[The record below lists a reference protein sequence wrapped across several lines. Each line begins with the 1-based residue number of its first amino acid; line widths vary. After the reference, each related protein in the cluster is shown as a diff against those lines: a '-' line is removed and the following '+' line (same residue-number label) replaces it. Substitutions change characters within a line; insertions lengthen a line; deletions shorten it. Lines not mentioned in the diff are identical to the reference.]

1 MLNCVY
7 ISCIWYSLKTDNCK
21 LKTIFMH
28 LSRIVIVGFKSFSK
42 KTTID
47 VSHNVTGVVGPNGS
61 GKSNVAEAIRFVLGE
76 QSMKSMR
83 GKSGSDLIFKGS
95 QHLPPLSRASVTMII
110 DNRDKRDISQAS
122 EDLAPFLVYDEIVL
136 SREIY
141 GDGTSEYSL
150 NDAKVRLK
158 DVQELLALAG
168 IGTSAHTIINQ
179 GDGDRILLSSL
190 KDRKEMIE
198 DALGLRLYH
207 IRLKESQRKLEKVKE
222 HLHEVDLMRKEIAPH
237 MSFLKKQ
244 VDKLQTGEN
253 ERKNLHNL
261 LVTFLNREESE
272 IKNEEESINNVG
284 SSASLHIII
293 DSLERE
299 LSTERTVANSEKNNF
314 GEEVFAIKKQEILS
328 KLREFEENKNNV
340 SRSIGRLEAEKSFL
354 EKQNTHEEKSK
365 TVNLK
370 REALN
375 ETKNKLDDGFSAV
388 ELSLQAD
395 NTQQAKIDLLNV
407 KSVSDNFFGEFKE
420 VDNTPDKKIVEDVNN
435 LSLQIANEEK
445 NFNNILIA
453 IAELNKNFVEVEEKL
468 QESKRS
474 SFEEEK
480 KVLTLNAKL
489 SELRGTVKVQIQKEE
504 MIKERRSRFESL
516 LAEGVTIL
524 GKNILEYKS
533 YKDDGSRANATR
545 EELLRAIERSK
556 LKLEDLGV
564 INAPDVMKEY
574 EETTARDNY
583 LVKELEDI
591 KGTEE
596 GLLILIKELEETLT
610 ARFEEGINKI
620 SEIFGVY
627 FNEMFPG
634 GKGSLVYTKVE
645 GEVDEFGEKG
655 ETQIGVDISVSLP
668 AKKVKELSMLS
679 GGERALTS
687 IALLFAMSSITPPPF
702 MVLDETD
709 APLDESNARKYG
721 AMIKKLAQKSKLLV
735 ITHNRETMNHCDM
748 LYGVTVGAE
757 GGSKLLS
764 IKFNEATA
772 FAK

>member
-1 MLNCVY
+1 
-7 ISCIWYSLKTDNCK
+7 
-21 LKTIFMH
+21 MH

-47 VSHNVTGVVGPNGS
+47 VSHDVTGVVGPNGS

-110 DNRDKRDISQAS
+110 DNRNKRDVSQAS

-136 SREIY
+136 AREIY

-237 MSFLKKQ
+237 IIFLKKQ

-261 LVTFLNREESE
+261 LVIFLSREELE
-272 IKNEEESINNVG
+272 IKKDEEEISSLGI
-284 SSASLHIII
+284 SASIDIII
-293 DSLERE
+293 DSLEKE
-299 LSTERTVANSEKNNF
+299 LNKEQAVENKTKNNSE
-314 GEEVFAIKKQEILS
+314 EEVFLQKKQEILAS
-328 KLREFEENKNNV
+328 LRAFEENKNSI

-354 EKQNTHEEKSK
+354 EKQNTKEEKSK

-370 REALN
+370 RETLN
-375 ETKNKLDDGFSAV
+375 ETKDKLDTGFSALEV
-388 ELSLQAD
+388 SLSASDIPQL
-395 NTQQAKIDLLNV
+395 KINLSDV
-407 KSVSDNFFGEFKE
+407 KYISNNFFNEFKD
-420 VDNTPDKKIVEDVNN
+420 VDNTPNKEVIESIEK
-435 LSLQIANEEK
+435 LSKQIAEEEK
-445 NFNNILIA
+445 DFNNILISMDA
-453 IAELNKNFVEVEEKL
+453 LNKEFVIVEQKL
-468 QESKRS
+468 QESKREV
-474 SFEEEK
+474 FEEEK

-489 SELRGTVKVQIQKEE
+489 SELRGTVKVQTQKEG
-504 MIKERRSRFESL
+504 MIKEKKFRFESL
-516 LAEGVTIL
+516 LAEGVEIL
-524 GKNILEYKS
+524 GKNILDYHQYKGDVS
-533 YKDDGSRANATR
+533 KANATR

-564 INAPDVMKEY
+564 INAPDITKEY
-574 EETTARDNY
+574 EEVSSRDNY
-583 LVKELEDI
+583 LTKELEDI
-591 KGTEE
+591 RSAEE
-596 GLLILIKELEETLT
+596 KLLILIKELEDTLT
-610 ARFEEGINKI
+610 SRFEEGINKI

-634 GKGSLVYTKVE
+634 GKGSLVYTKIK
-645 GEVDEFGEKG
+645 GEVDEFGEMSDD
-655 ETQIGVDISVSLP
+655 QIGVDISVLLP

-721 AMIKKLAQKSKLLV
+721 AMLKKLAQKSKLLV

>member
-1 MLNCVY
+1 
-7 ISCIWYSLKTDNCK
+7 
-21 LKTIFMH
+21 MH

-42 KTTID
+42 KTTLD

-136 SREIY
+136 AREIY

-237 MSFLKKQ
+237 IGFLKKQ

-261 LVTFLNREESE
+261 LVTFLSREELE
-272 IKNEEESINNVG
+272 IKKEEENINSGG
-284 SSASLHIII
+284 SSVSLQIII
-293 DSLERE
+293 DSLEKE
-299 LSTERTVANSEKNNF
+299 LSKEVATENIQKDNSEEDIF
-314 GEEVFAIKKQEILS
+314 TQRKQEILA
-328 KLREFEENKNNV
+328 KLRALEENKNNL
-340 SRSIGRLEAEKSFL
+340 SRVIGRLEAEKSFL
-354 EKQNTHEEKSK
+354 EKQNTREEKSK

-370 REALN
+370 RESLN
-375 ETKNKLDDGFSAV
+375 ETKDKLDVGLSAL
-388 ELSLQAD
+388 EISLLASDISQSKINLAD
-395 NTQQAKIDLLNV
+395 V
-407 KSVSDNFFGEFKE
+407 KYVSNSFFGEFRE
-420 VDNTPDKKIVEDVNN
+420 ENNEPDKEIIEAIAK
-435 LSLQIANEEK
+435 LSTQIIEEEK
-445 NFNNILIA
+445 SFKNFLVSID
-453 IAELNKNFVEVEEKL
+453 ELNKELAGLEQKSQEKSREV
-468 QESKRS
+468 
-474 SFEEEK
+474 FEEEK

-489 SELRGTVKVQIQKEE
+489 SELRGTVKVQMQKEE
-504 MIKERRSRFESL
+504 MLKEKKSRFESL
-516 LAEGVTIL
+516 LAESVAIL
-524 GKNILEYKS
+524 GKIILDYKNKVNFS
-533 YKDDGSRANATR
+533 EGKREGTLGYYKDDGSKANATR

-564 INAPDVMKEY
+564 INAPDIMKEY
-574 EETTARDNY
+574 EETTSRDNY
-583 LVKELEDI
+583 LAKELEDI
-591 KGTEE
+591 RSTEE
-596 GLLILIKELEETLT
+596 KLLTLIKELEETLT
-610 ARFEEGINKI
+610 TRFEEGINKI

-634 GKGSLVYTKVE
+634 GKGALIYTKVE
-645 GEVDEFGEKG
+645 GEMDEFGVMG
-655 ETQIGVDISVSLP
+655 EAQIGVDISVSLP

-721 AMIKKLAQKSKLLV
+721 AMLKKLAQKSKLLV

>member
-1 MLNCVY
+1 
-7 ISCIWYSLKTDNCK
+7 
-21 LKTIFMH
+21 MH

-47 VSHNVTGVVGPNGS
+47 VSHDVTGVVGPNGS

-110 DNRDKRDISQAS
+110 DNRNKRDVSQAS

-136 SREIY
+136 AREIY

-237 MSFLKKQ
+237 IIFLKKQ

-261 LVTFLNREESE
+261 LVIFLSREELE
-272 IKNEEESINNVG
+272 IKKDEEEISSIGN
-284 SSASLHIII
+284 SASLHIII
-293 DSLERE
+293 DSLEKE
-299 LSTERTVANSEKNNF
+299 LNKEQAVENKTKNNSE
-314 GEEVFAIKKQEILS
+314 EEVFLQKKQEILAS
-328 KLREFEENKNNV
+328 LRAFEENKNSI

-354 EKQNTHEEKSK
+354 EKQNTKEEKSK

-370 REALN
+370 RETLN
-375 ETKNKLDDGFSAV
+375 ETKDKLDTGFSALEV
-388 ELSLQAD
+388 SLSASDIPQL
-395 NTQQAKIDLLNV
+395 KINLSDV
-407 KSVSDNFFGEFKE
+407 KYISNNFFNEFKD
-420 VDNTPDKKIVEDVNN
+420 VDNTPNKEVIESIEK
-435 LSLQIANEEK
+435 LSKQIAEEEK
-445 NFNNILIA
+445 DFNNILISMDA
-453 IAELNKNFVEVEEKL
+453 LNKEFVIVEQKL
-468 QESKRS
+468 QESKREV
-474 SFEEEK
+474 FEEEK

-489 SELRGTVKVQIQKEE
+489 SELRGTVKVQTQKEG
-504 MIKERRSRFESL
+504 MIKEKKFRFESL
-516 LAEGVTIL
+516 LAEGVEIL
-524 GKNILEYKS
+524 GKNILDYHQYKGDVS
-533 YKDDGSRANATR
+533 KANATR

-564 INAPDVMKEY
+564 INAPDITKEY
-574 EETTARDNY
+574 EEVSSRDNY
-583 LVKELEDI
+583 LTKELEDI
-591 KGTEE
+591 RSAEE
-596 GLLILIKELEETLT
+596 KLLILIKELEDTLT
-610 ARFEEGINKI
+610 SRFEEGINKI

-634 GKGSLVYTKVE
+634 GKGSLVYTKIK
-645 GEVDEFGEKG
+645 GEVDEFGEMSDD
-655 ETQIGVDISVSLP
+655 QIGVDISVLLP

-721 AMIKKLAQKSKLLV
+721 AMLKKLAQKSKLLV